1 MMPGVIAPACPAL
14 VRSLTAFVLVAAACL
29 PAPVV
34 HAGPAAPG
42 DPFPGPRGEVM
53 LPSGKVLRV
62 ELADTP
68 QKRATGYMYREKVSD
83 AEGMLF
89 FFDED
94 DFHTF
99 WMKNCKVG
107 LDLVWLDEKWKVVHI
122 ERDVPPCK
130 ADPCATYLPMQ
141 TARYVLETQAGLT
154 GREKLA
160 LGDTIIYVPPHDPPQ
175 PAGPHR

>member
-1 MMPGVIAPACPAL
+1 VTALSHPARFRRLIAGL
-14 VRSLTAFVLVAAACL
+14 LAAAVSCSL
-29 PAPVV
+29 GPVLS
-34 HAGPAAPG
+34 ARAAAPG

-68 QKRATGYMYREKVSD
+68 QKRAMGYMYREKVTD
-83 AEGMLF
+83 VEGMLF
-89 FFDED
+89 FFEEN

-122 ERDVPPCK
+122 EREVPPCK
-130 ADPCATYLPMQ
+130 TDPCPYYLPIQ
-141 TARYVLETQAGLT
+141 SARYVLETQAGLT
-154 GREKLA
+154 AREKLA
-160 LGDTIIYVPPHDPPQ
+160 VGDTIIYVPPHDPPQ
-175 PAGPHR
+175 PAGPPR